1 MPNPRQILQEID
13 QNVRRK
19 PKLTVGQRDAAV
31 RMSVAGASLKE
42 IADHFGRSP
51 QGIGRLL
58 KKHHSTGTTADEPR
72 SGRPPVLSRHQ
83 KKLIYRAPK
92 IEYSKLAEVAV
103 ILHPDGTPSKAPSYS
118 TLYRSLKGHGLT
130 NFRCIVRLTCTGAM
144 LPNVCSS
151 AGSTETSDGAGTR
164 SSSQMS
170 ALFRRAQA
178 TIQSGAFDILGRN
191 GRERW

>member
-1 MPNPRQILQEID
+1 MPYPRQILQEID

-19 PKLTVGQRDAAV
+19 PNLTIGQRDAAV
-31 RMSVAGASLKE
+31 GMSVAGASLKE

-58 KKHHSTGTTADEPR
+58 KKYHSTGTTADKPR

-83 KKLIYRAPK
+83 KKPIYRAARKAPK

-103 ILHPDGTPSKAPSYS
+103 ILHPDGTLSKAPSHS

-130 NFRCIVRLTCTGAM
+130 NFRSKVRPKLNQGHA
-144 LPNVCSS
+144 LKRLQS
-151 AGSTETSDGAGTR
+151 AGST
-164 SSSQMS
+164 
-170 ALFRRAQA
+170 
-178 TIQSGAFDILGRN
+178 
-191 GRERW
+191 

>member
-83 KKLIYRAPK
+83 KSLSTGPQKL
-92 IEYSKLAEVAV
+92 S
-103 ILHPDGTPSKAPSYS
+103 TPS
-118 TLYRSLKGHGLT
+118 LLKWL
-130 NFRCIVRLTCTGAM
+130 
-144 LPNVCSS
+144 
-151 AGSTETSDGAGTR
+151 
-164 SSSQMS
+164 
-170 ALFRRAQA
+170 
-178 TIQSGAFDILGRN
+178 
-191 GRERW
+191 